1 MGKKN
6 KKNNAVK
13 ENPALENVAA
23 NNDAEVVVAEAEAN
37 KEPAESKKTAK
48 KVDVKNKKKAK
59 NEKKPNKLGRMFKE
73 TGSEL
78 KKVTW
83 PTFKQ
88 TLKKTG
94 VVLAV
99 VLFFGLVLFTFDY
112 VLTVCTKLLAG
123 GTITEV
129 QKWVSVGLVCAVVLG
144 AAIWLTIWLV
154 RRKRKQ

>member
-6 KKNNAVK
+6 KNKKVA
-13 ENPALENVAA
+13 ENPEMETAVQNE
-23 NNDAEVVVAEAEAN
+23 AEVVET
-37 KEPAESKKTAK
+37 KEPAQNKKTANK
-48 KVDVKNKKKAK
+48 AEVKGKKKAK
-59 NEKKPNKLGRMFKE
+59 KEKKENKLVRRLKE

-78 KKVTW
+78 KKVSW

-112 VLTVCTKLLAG
+112 VLTVCSKLLAG
-123 GTITEV
+123 GSITAV
-129 QKWVSVGLVCAVVLG
+129 QQWVSIGLVGAVVLG

-154 RRKRKQ
+154 RRKRKYLKVC

>member
-6 KKNNAVK
+6 KNKKVA
-13 ENPALENVAA
+13 ENLEMETALQNE
-23 NNDAEVVVAEAEAN
+23 AEVVET
-37 KEPAESKKTAK
+37 KEPAQNKKTANK
-48 KVDVKNKKKAK
+48 AEVKGKKKAK
-59 NEKKPNKLGRMFKE
+59 KEKKENKLVRRLKE

-78 KKVTW
+78 KKVSW

-112 VLTVCTKLLAG
+112 VLTVCSKLLAG
-123 GTITEV
+123 GSIPAV
-129 QKWVSVGLVCAVVLG
+129 QQWVSIGLVGAVVLG

-154 RRKRKQ
+154 RRKRK

>member
-6 KKNNAVK
+6 KNKKVA
-13 ENPALENVAA
+13 ENLEMETALQNE
-23 NNDAEVVVAEAEAN
+23 AEVVET
-37 KEPAESKKTAK
+37 KEPAQNKKTANK
-48 KVDVKNKKKAK
+48 AEVKGKKKAK
-59 NEKKPNKLGRMFKE
+59 KEKKENKLVRRLKE

-78 KKVTW
+78 KKVSW

-112 VLTVCTKLLAG
+112 VLTVCSKLLAG
-123 GTITEV
+123 GSITAV
-129 QKWVSVGLVCAVVLG
+129 QQWVSIGLVGAVVLG

-154 RRKRKQ
+154 RRKRK

>member
-37 KEPAESKKTAK
+37 KEPAQSKKTTKKAEVKGKKTAK
-48 KVDVKNKKKAK
+48 K
-59 NEKKPNKLGRMFKE
+59 EKKENKLVRRLKE

-78 KKVTW
+78 KKVSW
-83 PTFKQ
+83 PSFKE

-112 VLTVCTKLLAG
+112 VLTVCSKLLAG
-123 GTITEV
+123 GSITVV
-129 QKWVSVGLVCAVVLG
+129 QQWVSIGLVSAVVLG

-154 RRKRKQ
+154 RRKRK

>member
-6 KKNNAVK
+6 KNKKVA
-13 ENPALENVAA
+13 ENLEMETALQNE
-23 NNDAEVVVAEAEAN
+23 AEVVET
-37 KEPAESKKTAK
+37 KEPAQNKKTANK
-48 KVDVKNKKKAK
+48 AEVKGKKKAK
-59 NEKKPNKLGRMFKE
+59 KEKKENKLVRRLKE

-78 KKVTW
+78 KKVSW

-112 VLTVCTKLLAG
+112 VLTVCSKLLAG
-123 GTITEV
+123 GSITAV
-129 QKWVSVGLVCAVVLG
+129 QQWVSIGLVGAVVLG
-144 AAIWLTIWLV
+144 AVIWLTIWLV
-154 RRKRKQ
+154 RRKRK

>member
-37 KEPAESKKTAK
+37 KESAQSKKTTKKAEVKGKKTAK
-48 KVDVKNKKKAK
+48 K
-59 NEKKPNKLGRMFKE
+59 EKKENKLVRRLKE

-78 KKVTW
+78 KKVSW
-83 PTFKQ
+83 PSFKE

-112 VLTVCTKLLAG
+112 VLTVCSKLLAG
-123 GTITEV
+123 GSITVV
-129 QKWVSVGLVCAVVLG
+129 QQWVSIGLVSVVVLG

-154 RRKRKQ
+154 RRKRK

>member
-6 KKNNAVK
+6 KNKKVA
-13 ENPALENVAA
+13 ENPEMETAVQNE
-23 NNDAEVVVAEAEAN
+23 AEVVET
-37 KEPAESKKTAK
+37 KEPAQNKKTANK
-48 KVDVKNKKKAK
+48 AEVKGKKKGK
-59 NEKKPNKLGRMFKE
+59 KEKKENKLVRRLKE

-78 KKVTW
+78 KKVSW

-112 VLTVCTKLLAG
+112 VLTVCSKLLAG
-123 GTITEV
+123 GSITAV
-129 QKWVSVGLVCAVVLG
+129 QQWVSIGLVGAVVLG

-154 RRKRKQ
+154 RRKRK

>member
-6 KKNNAVK
+6 KNKKVA
-13 ENPALENVAA
+13 ENPEMETAVQNE
-23 NNDAEVVVAEAEAN
+23 AEVVET
-37 KEPAESKKTAK
+37 KEPAQNKKTANK
-48 KVDVKNKKKAK
+48 AEVKGKKKAK
-59 NEKKPNKLGRMFKE
+59 KEKKENKLVRRLKE

-78 KKVTW
+78 KKVSW

-112 VLTVCTKLLAG
+112 VLTVCSKLLAG
-123 GTITEV
+123 GSITAV
-129 QKWVSVGLVCAVVLG
+129 QQWVSIGLVGAVVLG

-154 RRKRKQ
+154 RRKRK

>member
-6 KKNNAVK
+6 KNKKVA
-13 ENPALENVAA
+13 ENPEMETALQNE
-23 NNDAEVVVAEAEAN
+23 AEVVET
-37 KEPAESKKTAK
+37 KEPAQNKKTANKAEVKGK
-48 KVDVKNKKKAK
+48 KTGKK
-59 NEKKPNKLGRMFKE
+59 EKKENKLVRRLKE

-78 KKVTW
+78 KKVSW

-112 VLTVCTKLLAG
+112 VLTVCSKLLAG
-123 GTITEV
+123 GSITAV
-129 QKWVSVGLVCAVVLG
+129 QQWVSIGLVGAVVLG

-154 RRKRKQ
+154 RRKRK

>member
-6 KKNNAVK
+6 KNKKVA
-13 ENPALENVAA
+13 ENPEMETAVQNES
-23 NNDAEVVVAEAEAN
+23 EVVET
-37 KEPAESKKTAK
+37 KESAQNKKTANK
-48 KVDVKNKKKAK
+48 AEVKGKKKAK
-59 NEKKPNKLGRMFKE
+59 KEKKENKLVRRLKE

-78 KKVTW
+78 KKVSW

-112 VLTVCTKLLAG
+112 VLTVCSKLLAG
-123 GTITEV
+123 GSITAV
-129 QKWVSVGLVCAVVLG
+129 QQWVSIGLVGAVVLG

-154 RRKRKQ
+154 RRKRK

>member
-37 KEPAESKKTAK
+37 KEPVQSKKTTKKAEVKGKKTAK
-48 KVDVKNKKKAK
+48 K
-59 NEKKPNKLGRMFKE
+59 EKKENKLVRRLKE

-78 KKVTW
+78 KKVSW
-83 PTFKQ
+83 PSFKE

-112 VLTVCTKLLAG
+112 VLTVCSKLLAG
-123 GTITEV
+123 GSITVV
-129 QKWVSVGLVCAVVLG
+129 QQWVSIGLVSAVVLG

-154 RRKRKQ
+154 RRKRK

>member
-6 KKNNAVK
+6 KNKKVA
-13 ENPALENVAA
+13 ENPEMETALQNE
-23 NNDAEVVVAEAEAN
+23 AEVVET
-37 KEPAESKKTAK
+37 KEPAQNKKTANK
-48 KVDVKNKKKAK
+48 AEVKGKKKGK
-59 NEKKPNKLGRMFKE
+59 KEKKENKLVRRLKE

-78 KKVTW
+78 KKVSW

-112 VLTVCTKLLAG
+112 VLTVCSKLLAG
-123 GTITEV
+123 GSITAV
-129 QKWVSVGLVCAVVLG
+129 QQWVSIGLVGAVVLG

-154 RRKRKQ
+154 RRKRK

>member
-6 KKNNAVK
+6 KNKKVA
-13 ENPALENVAA
+13 ENPEIETALQNE
-23 NNDAEVVVAEAEAN
+23 AEVVET
-37 KEPAESKKTAK
+37 KEPAQNKKTANK
-48 KVDVKNKKKAK
+48 AEVKGKKKAK
-59 NEKKPNKLGRMFKE
+59 KEKKENKLVRRLKE

-78 KKVTW
+78 KKVSW

-112 VLTVCTKLLAG
+112 VLTVCSKLLAG
-123 GTITEV
+123 GSITAV
-129 QKWVSVGLVCAVVLG
+129 QQWVSIGLVGAVVLG

-154 RRKRKQ
+154 RRKRK

>member
-6 KKNNAVK
+6 KNKKVV
-13 ENPALENVAA
+13 ENPEMETTVQNE
-23 NNDAEVVVAEAEAN
+23 AEVVET
-37 KEPAESKKTAK
+37 KEPAQNKKTANK
-48 KVDVKNKKKAK
+48 AEVKGKKKAK
-59 NEKKPNKLGRMFKE
+59 KEKKENKLVRRLKE

-78 KKVTW
+78 KKVSW

-112 VLTVCTKLLAG
+112 VLTVCSKLLAG
-123 GTITEV
+123 GSITAV
-129 QKWVSVGLVCAVVLG
+129 QQWVSIGLVGAVVLG

-154 RRKRKQ
+154 RRKRK

>member
-37 KEPAESKKTAK
+37 KEPVENKKTAK
-48 KVDVKNKKKAK
+48 KAEVKGKKKAK
-59 NEKKPNKLGRMFKE
+59 KEKKENKLVRRLKE

-78 KKVTW
+78 KKVSW
-83 PTFKQ
+83 PSFKE

-112 VLTVCTKLLAG
+112 VLTVCSKLLAG
-123 GTITEV
+123 GSITVV
-129 QKWVSVGLVCAVVLG
+129 QQWVSIGLVSAVVLG

-154 RRKRKQ
+154 RRKRK

>member
-6 KKNNAVK
+6 KNKKVA
-13 ENPALENVAA
+13 ENPEMETALQNE
-23 NNDAEVVVAEAEAN
+23 AEVVET
-37 KEPAESKKTAK
+37 KEPAQNKKTANK
-48 KVDVKNKKKAK
+48 AEVKGKKKAK
-59 NEKKPNKLGRMFKE
+59 KEKKENKLVRRLKE

-78 KKVTW
+78 KKVSW

-112 VLTVCTKLLAG
+112 VLTVCSKLLAG
-123 GTITEV
+123 GSITAV
-129 QKWVSVGLVCAVVLG
+129 QQWVSIGLVGAVVLG

-154 RRKRKQ
+154 RRKRK

>member
-6 KKNNAVK
+6 KNKKVAENSEMETAVQN
-13 ENPALENVAA
+13 E
-23 NNDAEVVVAEAEAN
+23 AEVVET
-37 KEPAESKKTAK
+37 KEPAQNKKTANK
-48 KVDVKNKKKAK
+48 AEVKGKKKAK
-59 NEKKPNKLGRMFKE
+59 KEKKENKLVRRLKE

-78 KKVTW
+78 KKVSW

-112 VLTVCTKLLAG
+112 VLTVCSKLLAG
-123 GTITEV
+123 GSITAV
-129 QKWVSVGLVCAVVLG
+129 QQWVSIGLVGAVVLG

-154 RRKRKQ
+154 RRKRK

>member
-1 MGKKN
+1 MAKKN

-13 ENPALENVAA
+13 ENPALENAA
-23 NNDAEVVVAEAEAN
+23 VENETEVVVAEAEAN
-37 KEPAESKKTAK
+37 KEPVENKKTAK
-48 KVDVKNKKKAK
+48 KAEVKGKKKAK
-59 NEKKPNKLGRMFKE
+59 KEKKENKLVRRFKE

-112 VLTVCTKLLAG
+112 VLTVCSKLLAG
-123 GTITEV
+123 GSITAV
-129 QKWVSVGLVCAVVLG
+129 QQWVSIGLVSAVVLG

-154 RRKRKQ
+154 RRKRK

>member
-13 ENPALENVAA
+13 ENPALENAA
-23 NNDAEVVVAEAEAN
+23 VENETEVVVAEAEAN
-37 KEPAESKKTAK
+37 KEPVENKKTAK
-48 KVDVKNKKKAK
+48 KAEVKGKKKAK
-59 NEKKPNKLGRMFKE
+59 KEKKENKLVRRFKE

-112 VLTVCTKLLAG
+112 VLTVCSKLLAG
-123 GTITEV
+123 GSITAV
-129 QKWVSVGLVCAVVLG
+129 QQWVSIGLVSAVVLG

-154 RRKRKQ
+154 RRKRK

>member
-1 MGKKN
+1 MGNKNKN
-6 KKNNAVK
+6 KKVA
-13 ENPALENVAA
+13 ENPEMETAVQNE
-23 NNDAEVVVAEAEAN
+23 AEVVET
-37 KEPAESKKTAK
+37 KEPAQNKKTANK
-48 KVDVKNKKKAK
+48 AEVKGKKKAK
-59 NEKKPNKLGRMFKE
+59 KEKKENKLVRRLKE

-78 KKVTW
+78 KKVSW

-112 VLTVCTKLLAG
+112 VLTVCSKLLAG
-123 GTITEV
+123 GSITAV
-129 QKWVSVGLVCAVVLG
+129 QQWVSIGLVGAVVLS

-154 RRKRKQ
+154 RRKRK